1 MNSVIIR
8 AVIVVTFALIF
19 YSVAVITEQKKS
31 AVTRRILFFLTGGVL
46 LDISSTLL
54 MIIGS
59 TNIPLTIHGCIGY
72 SALTVMLIDAILV
85 WRHWI
90 KNGSSTMPRRIH
102 LYTRIAYGWWVIAYI
117 VGAVMSALLA

>member
-8 AVIVVTFALIF
+8 AVVVVTFALIF

-31 AVTRRILFFLTGGVL
+31 AVTKWILFFLTGGVL
-46 LDISSTLL
+46 LDISSTAL

-72 SALTVMLIDAILV
+72 SALLAMMIDAILI
-85 WRHWI
+85 WKHWMSDGD
-90 KNGSSTMPRRIH
+90 NALPRSIH
-102 LYTRIAYGWWVIAYI
+102 LYTRIAYSWWVIAYI
-117 VGAVMSALLA
+117 VGAVMSALLS

>member
-8 AVIVVTFALIF
+8 AVVVVTFALIF

-31 AVTRRILFFLTGGVL
+31 AVTKWILFFLTGGVL
-46 LDISSTLL
+46 LDISSTAL

-72 SALTVMLIDAILV
+72 SALLAMMIDAILI
-85 WRHWI
+85 WKHWMSDGD
-90 KNGSSTMPRRIH
+90 NALPRSIH
-102 LYTRIAYGWWVIAYI
+102 LYTRIAYSWWVIAYI
-117 VGAVMSALLA
+117 VGAVMSALLL